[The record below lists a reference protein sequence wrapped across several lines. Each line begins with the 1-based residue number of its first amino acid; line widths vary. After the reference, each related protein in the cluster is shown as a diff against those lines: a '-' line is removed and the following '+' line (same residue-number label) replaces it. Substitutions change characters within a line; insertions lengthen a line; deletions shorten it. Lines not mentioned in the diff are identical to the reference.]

1 MINLVSY
8 FDIGGKI
15 VECVA
20 YQADAREPNF
30 FQPMDELGVMVA
42 DVGLGVAAKGI
53 AKSAGKDS
61 YDPLRASRA
70 PGRLRRA
77 RYALTLA
84 GTLAAA
90 DGPLPFGDVLAI
102 GVLGSYA
109 TYEVVTAVGDLRQ

>member
-1 MINLVSY
+1 VINLVSY
-8 FDIGGKI
+8 FEIGGKL
-15 VECVA
+15 VECLV
-20 YQADAREPNF
+20 YQGDAREPNF

-42 DVGLGVAAKGI
+42 DVAVGVAAKTV
-53 AKSAGKDS
+53 AKAAGKDS

-70 PGRLRRA
+70 PGRFRRA

-90 DGPLPFGDVLAI
+90 DGPLPFGDALAI